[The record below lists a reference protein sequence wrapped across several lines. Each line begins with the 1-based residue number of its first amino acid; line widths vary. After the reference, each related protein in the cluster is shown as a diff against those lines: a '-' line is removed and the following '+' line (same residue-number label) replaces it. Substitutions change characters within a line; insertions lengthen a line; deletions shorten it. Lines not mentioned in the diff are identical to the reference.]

1 MTDDQSVR
9 THWRDKAA
17 AWTGWADTMAAMAD
31 RFNQPLLD
39 AVGVREGDRVLD
51 LAAGA
56 GEPALSAAARVGADG
71 VVIAT
76 DLVPEMLS
84 GLAGREGA
92 ARLQLAAADMQRLP
106 IRDAAVDRV
115 TCRFGIMFVPD
126 APRALAEV
134 RRVLRPLGTC
144 GFLVWGPRAD
154 QTLFTVLGDAVDAVV
169 GLPAD
174 DQHFQIFSYGE
185 AGTLARAMEQAGLA
199 DVAERPL
206 TFTPTAPAD
215 RPFWRPQLAMSFGH
229 LVDMDDKA
237 LLRRLDAAIR
247 ERLAPLATED
257 GSGYR
262 MRVHLRLATGARPAG

>member
-1 MTDDQSVR
+1 MSDESVR
-9 THWRDKAA
+9 DHWRDKAA
-17 AWTGWADTMAAMAD
+17 AWTGWADGMAAMAD

-39 AVGVREGDRVLD
+39 AVGVRQGDVVLD

-56 GEPALSAAARVGADG
+56 GEPALSAAARVGETG
-71 VVIAT
+71 CVIAT
-76 DLVPEMLS
+76 DLVPDMLA
-84 GLAGREGA
+84 GLARRDGA
-92 ARLQLAAADMQRLP
+92 DRLQLAAADMQRLP
-106 IRDAAVDRV
+106 IRDACIDRV

-126 APRALAEV
+126 AARALKEV
-134 RRVLRPLGTC
+134 RRVLRPGGAC

-154 QTLFTVLGDAVDAVV
+154 QTIFTVLGDAVAEIA

-174 DQHFQIFSYGE
+174 DQHFQVFRYGE
-185 AGTLARAMEQAGLA
+185 AGSLARAMEGAGLT

-229 LVDMDDKA
+229 RVDMEDKA
-237 LLRRLDAAIR
+237 LLRRLDDAVRA
-247 ERLAPLATED
+247 RLAPLATED

-262 MRVHLRLATGARPAG
+262 MAVHIRLASGARPA